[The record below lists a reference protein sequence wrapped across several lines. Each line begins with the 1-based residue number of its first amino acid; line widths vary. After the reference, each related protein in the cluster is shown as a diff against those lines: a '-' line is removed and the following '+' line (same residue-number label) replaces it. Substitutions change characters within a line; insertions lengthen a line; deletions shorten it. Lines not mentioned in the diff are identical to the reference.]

1 MQYYLNNSG
10 SRWINTVDDK
20 GTHDKLKLELE
31 GKIVRS
37 YAVKYWE
44 AVGNLTVP
52 VVVIRKKTLRLVPSN
67 KIEGAWTTYDNKY
80 PYYEDSI
87 KNFANII

>member
-1 MQYYLNNSG
+1 MQLYLNNSG
-10 SRWINTVDDK
+10 SRWINTTDNK
-20 GTHDKLKLELE
+20 GTRDKVKLEID
-31 GKIVRS
+31 GKVVRS

-44 AVGNLTVP
+44 AVGNFAVP
-52 VVVIRKKTLRLVPSN
+52 VIIIRKKTLRLVTSN

-80 PYYEDSI
+80 PYYQDSI